1 MISDYVRMKK
11 EEKKRINEIS
21 LEINRQRMSLGMSVI
36 EDSKVLHE
44 ILDEAFKHVEVE
56 HGKIKI
62 K

>member
-21 LEINRQRMSLGMSVI
+21 LEVNRQRMSLGMSVI

-44 ILDEAFKHVEVE
+44 ILNEAFNHVKIED
-56 HGKIKI
+56 GRIKI